1 MSQRFIVILILL
13 TVSNFSLGQKY
24 MFSSTGTM
32 APSHFYID
40 TVIKTKLKPNGKII
54 FNYLDS
60 NYTDSFHLRSFF
72 STKYDSILR
81 DTFEYFILV
90 NLTKKAI
97 RFNRAYSNS
106 SLVVQELVN
115 HEKHGVIPI
124 SFFIYPACG
133 NSYQPQFI
141 LKPSEGLIIK
151 NLVKRSKIFASNSP
165 NCSIRLQTINNGIL
179 VSKLYR
185 KQVEKTDF
193 FINSSLEKDFHLLKR
208 QIAFL
213 EEDE

>member
-32 APSHFYID
+32 ATSHFYID
-40 TVIKTKLKPNGKII
+40 TVFKTKLKPNGKII

-60 NYTDSFHLRSFF
+60 NYTDSFQLRSFF

-97 RFNRAYSNS
+97 RFRKLNQNLEAEELADMTSYGYKPISYFFYPSCGTSFDRRD
-106 SLVVQELVN
+106 LVV
-115 HEKHGVIPI
+115 K
-124 SFFIYPACG
+124 PAE
-133 NSYQPQFI
+133 I
-141 LKPSEGLIIK
+141 LIIK
-151 NLVKRSKIFASNSP
+151 NLVTRSRTFASSSH
-165 NCSIRLQTINNGIL
+165 NCFARLQTSTNGIL
-179 VSKLYR
+179 VSAPYSK
-185 KQVEKTDF
+185 KTELMQF
-193 FINSSLEKDFHLLKR
+193 YLNAKFEKDYFFQKSR
-208 QIAFL
+208 FAFTRK
-213 EEDE
+213 